1 MNLLRD
7 NMLHKQLTSIKN
19 EKGSLTL
26 SLNDGSIITLFN
38 HIKTPIEQSLIGK
51 TITDVKLNAD
61 VLKIIFN
68 GTGNIEMGIKADDYV
83 GPEAFLYRGNNGV
96 FISS

>member
-7 NMLHKQLTSIKN
+7 NMLHKQLTSIKRV
-19 EKGSLTL
+19 KRALLL

-51 TITDVKLNAD
+51 TITDVKLSAD

-68 GTGNIEMGIKADDYV
+68 GTENIEMGIKADDYV
-83 GPEAFLYRGNNGV
+83 GPEAFSYRGNNGV
-96 FISS
+96 FISG

>member
-7 NMLHKQLTSIKN
+7 NMLHKQLRSIKSV
-19 EKGSLTL
+19 KGALIL
-26 SLNDGSIITLFN
+26 SLNDGSIIALFN
-38 HIKTPIEQSLIGK
+38 HVTSPIEQSLIGK
-51 TITDVKLNAD
+51 TITDVKLSAD

-83 GPEAFLYRGNNGV
+83 WPEAFLYRGNDGV
-96 FISS
+96 FISG